1 MANDQER
8 TRFTPLVSPEDYRN
22 RNESRSRSRRS
33 PFGSRRSRSQ
43 SSRITAGRTDSRQ
56 SSRSSGTYSRTA
68 PSRTGSGY
76 SRTGQPYRASSQGTV
91 AARGRRTGRVI
102 RKKDNQPKIFAF
114 SNRGEANFNIIA
126 VTIILMVL
134 GVVMVTS
141 SSYYY
146 AYTTIG
152 DSLYFFRR
160 QMIWLVV
167 GMIAMLLVMALARM
181 DWIRRWSLV
190 IYLASVF
197 FCVLVLLIGNN
208 VNGST
213 RWLGIGD
220 FITFQPSEF
229 AKLAIVLYISH
240 LVDMHREDILL
251 LAIIAIPA
259 GLVAIENLT
268 SGVIIAAVGVL
279 IMFMGGVSY
288 KHLLLALLA
297 GGLVLGVF
305 LIAPRIIPSLAEYSY
320 RLLRVQAWLD
330 PFQYAL
336 DDGYQTVQSLYA
348 VGSGGFFGRGLGQS
362 IQKLGFI
369 PEAYNDIIFAIIC
382 EEMGLFGAAIV
393 VLLFGI
399 FTWNGVKV
407 SLSAPDRFTSFV
419 CAGIVGQISLQAI
432 LNIAVNTN
440 LIPTTGV
447 SLPFISYGGSS
458 MLFLMA
464 SVGLILNISSYNK
477 RKTA

>member
-1 MANDQER
+1 MPNDRER
-8 TRFTPLVSPEDYRN
+8 TRFTPLVTPNGSGRSGSGRSSY
-22 RNESRSRSRRS
+22 RSRS
-33 PFGSRRSRSQ
+33 SRTTARSRT
-43 SSRITAGRTDSRQ
+43 SSRQTQ
-56 SSRSSGTYSRTA
+56 
-68 PSRTGSGY
+68 
-76 SRTGQPYRASSQGTV
+76 TV
-91 AARGRRTGRVI
+91 RGKRTGRVI
-102 RKKDNQPKIFAF
+102 RKKSNEPKIYAF

-126 VTIILMVL
+126 VTILLMVF

-167 GMIAMLLVMALARM
+167 GLIAMLLVMALARM
-181 DWIRRWSLV
+181 DWIRKWSLV
-190 IYLASVF
+190 IYLASIF
-197 FCVLVLLIGNN
+197 FCILVLLIGNS

-229 AKLAIVLYISH
+229 AKMAVVLYVSH
-240 LVDMHREDILL
+240 LVDLHREDITKIQTFILL
-251 LAIIAIPA
+251 LAVIAVPA

-268 SGVIIAAVGVL
+268 SGIIIAAVGVL
-279 IMFMGGVSY
+279 IMYMGGVSY
-288 KHLLLALLA
+288 KHLLMAVVAGGVVIGLFLLA
-297 GGLVLGVF
+297 P
-305 LIAPRIIPSLAEYSY
+305 LIVPSLKEYTY

-382 EEMGLFGAAIV
+382 EEMGLFGAALV

-407 SLSAPDRFTSFV
+407 SLSAPDRFSSFV
-419 CAGIVGQISLQAI
+419 CAGFVGQISLQAI

-464 SVGLILNISSYNK
+464 SVGLILNISSYNTK
-477 RKTA
+477 TKSKTA

>member
-1 MANDQER
+1 MPNERER
-8 TRFTPLVSPEDYRN
+8 TRFTPLVSPNGSD
-22 RNESRSRSRRS
+22 RS
-33 PFGSRRSRSQ
+33 GSGRRSRTARSRGTTARSRT
-43 SSRITAGRTDSRQ
+43 SSRQVSGGSSYQRT
-56 SSRSSGTYSRTA
+56 SSARS
-68 PSRTGSGY
+68 
-76 SRTGQPYRASSQGTV
+76 
-91 AARGRRTGRVI
+91 AAATTTTRGRRTGRVI
-102 RKKDNQPKIFAF
+102 RKKSNEPKIYAF

-126 VTIILMVL
+126 VTILLMVF

-146 AYTTIG
+146 AYNTIG

-167 GMIAMLLVMALARM
+167 GLIAMLLVMALARM
-181 DWIRRWSLV
+181 DWIRKWSVV
-190 IYLASVF
+190 IYLASIF

-229 AKLAIVLYISH
+229 AKLAIVLYVSH
-240 LVDMHREDILL
+240 QVDLHRDDITKIQTFVLL
-251 LAIIAIPA
+251 LAVIAIPA

-279 IMFMGGVSY
+279 IMYMGGVSY
-288 KHLLLALLA
+288 KHLLMALVA
-297 GGLVLGVF
+297 GGLVIGIF
-305 LIAPRIIPSLAEYSY
+305 LLAPLIIPSLKEYTY

-348 VGSGGFFGRGLGQS
+348 VGSGGLFGRGLGQS

-382 EEMGLFGAAIV
+382 EEMGLFGAALV

-407 SLSAPDRFTSFV
+407 SLSAPDRFSSFV

-464 SVGLILNISSYNK
+464 SVGLVLNISSYNK